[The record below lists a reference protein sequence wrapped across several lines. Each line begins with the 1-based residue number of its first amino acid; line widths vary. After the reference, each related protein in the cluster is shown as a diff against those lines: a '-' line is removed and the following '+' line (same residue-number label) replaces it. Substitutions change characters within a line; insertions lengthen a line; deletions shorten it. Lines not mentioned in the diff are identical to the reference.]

1 MQIIKVLAVV
11 SVFITTGCAYNAP
24 VDVTPAYN
32 VYSNYDDKLAGRY
45 ALYVD
50 AEEMQSEGRTRG
62 MACAAHS
69 YPYDGRDPFK
79 QSVLATFQNIVED
92 VELVDFQLD
101 TDALV
106 AQGFQAQLS
115 VEVESSEVDLTV
127 HAGFWSSEIEADA
140 EIVASV
146 RAMGKSGVLLG
157 SSIEGSDDAVADAG
171 GFCEGAST
179 AMQEALGGAIK
190 KTMERLGERL
200 ANARKLREAAI
211 DMGMG
216 ESE

>member
-1 MQIIKVLAVV
+1 MKLLKVLAVA

-45 ALYVD
+45 ALYVE
-50 AEEMQSEGRTRG
+50 AEEMKSEGRTRG
-62 MACAAHS
+62 INCAAHS
-69 YPYDGRDPFK
+69 YPYDGRDPFR
-79 QSVLATFQNIVED
+79 QSVLATFQNIVEE
-92 VELVDFQLD
+92 VELVDSQLD
-101 TDALV
+101 TESLA

-127 HAGFWSSEIEADA
+127 HAGFWTSEIEADA

-157 SSIEGSDDAVADAG
+157 ASIEGGDDGVAPAG
-171 GFCEGAST
+171 GFCEGAAT

-200 ANARKLREAAI
+200 ANARKLREAARS
-211 DMGMG
+211 MGMG
-216 ESE
+216 ESD